1 MTGHGFR
8 GLTSTIAILRFDHAD
23 IKRAL
28 EKAVARSVSVRA
40 LIANSNRGDEKQ
52 CLRNA
57 ASLKD
62 SRGMDLGSG

>member
-8 GLTSTIAILRFDHAD
+8 GLTSTIAIFRFDHAD
-23 IKRAL
+23 IKRAP

-57 ASLKD
+57 AALRD
-62 SRGMDLGSG
+62 SRGMDLGSA